1 METTANIPLGL
12 QALLSVSQ
20 DLGISMTAPGPQG
33 EQPTV
38 ASQILQQA
46 GPQMQGI
53 KQQAGIGAQIQA
65 QQQAQK
71 QKAAQD
77 PDEIARRVAMIMQQ
91 GGIGALPVA
100 AQFADGGIIGYNDEE
115 DDLVALLSS
124 EFDYTGYGTSNTP
137 ESVHPAAPPARFER
151 VGVMTPA
158 ELEEYRRTGT
168 EPPIE
173 VIRARIAAGAPP
185 AVAAGEYA
193 DETSRPPGAVPPRPR
208 PEGDAGYTIDRSSSG
223 SADPQVNIPTG
234 QAPVRPTYSEITQG
248 IGPLADFQSAVSRMQ
263 NIERQREKFLAE
275 QQALEP
281 QGIAALER
289 AQAAREALAAKERKN
304 DSINRLQAWFRDL
317 YTRGNSQ
324 EMIANGIK
332 VREEQL
338 IQGRLNT
345 ENAKRQLQ
353 MAQQEREAGRF
364 DRQLSAEARAYTMEN
379 EASKNFIQAAQV
391 AANLSGSIYGAELKA
406 YNDRL
411 LSNAGLLVEIAKVRV
426 QADAN
431 QQTKLSNAM
440 NATQSRLNDAL
451 GRIQKAVEQRYGA
464 ALTIA
469 NLTLKDG
476 KVDPELQQAIK
487 DAATYQTQLEQQ
499 YGVPEI
505 RAEVD
510 AVRAQL
516 AQTTGRTTR
525 YDISGNRV
533 GANP

>member
-1 METTANIPLGL
+1 METTANLPPGL
-12 QALLSVSQ
+12 QALLSASQ
-20 DLGISMTAPGPQG
+20 ELGISMTAPGPQG

-77 PDEIARRVAMIMQQ
+77 PDEIARRVAMMMQQ

-100 AQFADGGIIGYNDEE
+100 AQFADGGIIGYNGEE
-115 DDLVALLSS
+115 DDLEELL
-124 EFDYTGYGTSNTP
+124 YGELEYSGFQPVNTP
-137 ESVHPAAPPARFER
+137 EPVRPAAPLARFER
-151 VGVMTPA
+151 VRVMTPA
-158 ELEEYRRTGT
+158 ELATYQATGN
-168 EPPIE
+168 EPSIE
-173 VIRARIAAGAPP
+173 VIRQRIAEGAPP
-185 AVAAGEYA
+185 AAAAGEYA
-193 DETSRPPGAVPPRPR
+193 DETTRPPGAVPPRPR
-208 PEGDAGYTIDRSSSG
+208 PEGDAGYTVDRRSSG

-248 IGPLADFQSAVSRMQ
+248 IGPLADFQSAVDRMR
-263 NIERQREKFLAE
+263 NIENRRERFLAD

-281 QGIAALER
+281 QGVAALER

-304 DSINRLQAWFRDL
+304 DSINRLQGWFRDL

-324 EMIANGIK
+324 EMVANGIK

-391 AANLSGSIYGAELKA
+391 AANLSGSIYGAELKS
-406 YNDRL
+406 YNDRVL
-411 LSNAGLLVEIAKVRV
+411 GNAQLLVEIAKVRV

-451 GRIQKAVEQRYGA
+451 GKIQKAVEQRYGS
-464 ALTIA
+464 ALNLA
-469 NLTLKDG
+469 NLATKDG
-476 KVDPELQQAIK
+476 KVDPQLQQTVK

-516 AQTTGRTTR
+516 AGTPGRTTR
-525 YDISGNRV
+525 YDNRGNPA
-533 GANP
+533 GAKP